1 MTKRIQLIVGVLSAF
16 ILASCANVSENSTS
30 SIVLTMPMVAR
41 SVSVSDVSWYYI
53 SVFKGEVT
61 PVWSSSWYVKE
72 ENHKDAKPGETVE
85 FYDLDAGIY
94 TVWVRAYGASAGDSG
109 YFLASGI
116 ANATVVEGETQEVA
130 VTMNWIDVTVT
141 FDTSGGTEIE
151 PQTLRVGDTLSE
163 LPPTPTKE
171 GYTFGG
177 WYLWGLYSADNYSN
191 TEFDISQP
199 IYYDLTL
206 YARWSS
212 KVNGISVTFNET
224 DYGNAIELVKA
235 ETSTSISYTVPNGY
249 NATFGW
255 YIDGEWLFSS
265 GTEISFN
272 GFSVSEDNKTLTIKT
287 DSLAQGVYDVF
298 VELYPEEGGANTSIS
313 FQVTKE

>member
-224 DYGNAIELVKA
+224 ENIDTIELVKT
-235 ETSTSISYTVPNGY
+235 ETDTSISYSVPSGYSAQTWYVDGDWLINGIES
-249 NATFGW
+249 TK
-255 YIDGEWLFSS
+255 
-265 GTEISFN
+265 
-272 GFSVSEDNKTLTIKT
+272 GFSVSSDNNTLTIT
-287 DSLAQGVYDVF
+287 PSLLVPGTYDVF
-298 VELYPEEGGANTSIS
+298 VEVYATEGIGYSSIS
-313 FQVTKE
+313 MQVKKE